1 MAKNTKVVEEPVEE
15 GRPKPKMIKRELPPP
30 NNRKL
35 DNDRNA
41 KRMISDPEL
50 LVLKFMDTELKADPE
65 RENLEVTEISM
76 GLGVRDTDEVLR
88 SLYTLEGKHLV
99 EPCPPGDFT
108 SSFWRVTP
116 IGERAVQMFE
126 NTPKN

>member
-1 MAKNTKVVEEPVEE
+1 VKKLSKNSEVVEKEE
-15 GRPKPKMIKRELPPP
+15 GRPKPKMIQRELPPESET
-30 NNRKL
+30 NRKL

-41 KRMISDPEL
+41 RRMISDQEL
-50 LVLKFMDTELKADPE
+50 VVLKFMDKELKADVD
-65 RENLEVTEISM
+65 RENLEVTEIAH
-76 GLGVRDTDEVLR
+76 GLGVRDTDEILR

-116 IGERAVQMFE
+116 IGVRAVTMFE
-126 NTPKN
+126 S